1 MNSTLFHN
9 KSKYCLVIRNLKL
22 IINNY
27 LIFVQ
32 PTWIQAHR
40 YTCVYIYIVIYKSS
54 ISSNGRLIDSI
65 NLKHL

>member
-32 PTWIQAHR
+32 PMWIQAHS
-40 YTCVYIYIVIYKSS
+40 YVCQCVYIYIYIYKKKF
-54 ISSNGRLIDSI
+54 NFFL
-65 NLKHL
+65 